1 MGFLDI
7 HGISIFRWAADLS
20 HLISKC
26 ILLYS
31 IHRNRSAEG
40 VSLITQVFYTLVFI
54 TRYTDLFGD
63 NWWGGFLDWWN
74 FLFKIFYLSSSFY
87 TIAAMQF
94 FFPRTREREK
104 AWKFGAIIL
113 GASLLL
119 SPFVMMI
126 GKPKE
131 DWGFREWLWVF
142 SQILESVCVLPQL
155 LLLRQTTV
163 PTVITSL
170 YIVFLGSY
178 RALYILNWIVRALDI
193 NGRKPDGISI
203 VFGLIQTALYA
214 DFAWVY
220 WTRQRVKL
228 RNGGVVDSD
237 DLQRGWL
244 LTHIFGNKRMTG
256 EHSADDDEES
266 APALGGRRGVNGIG
280 ISNGNSRG
288 SAPRSKWGARG
299 ISVSADDGVLDHEQ
313 SLEDHGVT
321 EALDPDAKMHDPDD
335 LARALDDDDD
345 GSPSRAGGSVPLL
358 GNSSDN
364 KNNNDDRR
372 DHDNAWAD
380 D

>member
-1 MGFLDI
+1 MGFFDI
-7 HGISIFRWAADLS
+7 HGISIFRWAADIS
-20 HLISKC
+20 HLLSKC

-40 VSLITQVFYTLVFI
+40 VSLITQVFYALVFV
-54 TRYTDLFGD
+54 TRYTDIFAEQ
-63 NWWGGFLDWWN
+63 WWWSFLEWWN

-113 GASLLL
+113 GGSLLL

-126 GKPKE
+126 GKKKG
-131 DWGFREWLWVF
+131 DWGFGEWLWVF
-142 SQILESVCVLPQL
+142 SQVLESVCVLPQL

-178 RALYILNWIVRALDI
+178 RALYLLNWIARAFDI
-193 NGRKPDGISI
+193 NSRKPDGISI
-203 VFGLIQTALYA
+203 VFGIIQTALYA

-237 DLQRGWL
+237 DLRRGWL
-244 LTHIFGNKRMTG
+244 LSHIFGNKRMAG
-256 EHSADDDEES
+256 GHSTDNDEES
-266 APALGGRRGVNGIG
+266 APALGGGRGINGVG
-280 ISNGNSRG
+280 INNGNGRG

-299 ISVSADDGVLDHEQ
+299 ISVSADDGVFDHEQ

-321 EALDPDAKMHDPDD
+321 ESLDPDAKMHDPDD

-345 GSPSRAGGSVPLL
+345 GLPSRAGGSAPLL
-358 GNSSDN
+358 DNN
-364 KNNNDDRR
+364 KNNNNDRR